1 MLRFS
6 ICDSNS
12 ESLEALNAMISDY
25 LTVNKTPF
33 IITKYNNYEEALQ
46 HCDNHVVYDII
57 FIAVDG
63 EDSEGMKLARYIRT
77 YDSHCKIIITSTVKD
92 YAYASYSIHA
102 FNYILQPY
110 KAEEINQLV
119 SELCH
124 IFQKIDARY
133 ITLNS
138 KFGYYR
144 IKHKDIVYVE
154 SLKRQVFFHCKDG
167 TVISI
172 NEKLDNIEKQL
183 DDRRFLR
190 CHKSYL
196 VSMNYINKLENR
208 HFTLISN
215 ITIPI
220 PKESLNN
227 IKKQYADY
235 IENKE

>member
-6 ICDSNS
+6 ICDSNK
-12 ESLEALNAMISDY
+12 ENLETLYTMLFDALTA
-25 LTVNKTPF
+25 NKTPF
-33 IITKYNNYEEALQ
+33 LITKYDNYKEALN
-46 HCDNHVVYDII
+46 HCDNHVAYDII

-77 YDSHCKIIITSTVKD
+77 YDSHCKIVITSAAKD
-92 YAYASYSIHA
+92 YAYASYGIRA

-110 KAEEINQLV
+110 NAQEVKALAD
-119 SELCH
+119 ELCH

-167 TVISI
+167 SVISI
-172 NEKLDNIEKQL
+172 NDKLDNIEKQL

-220 PKESLNN
+220 PKESLNS

-235 IENKE
+235 IEN

>member
-6 ICDSNS
+6 ICDSNK
-12 ESLEALNAMISDY
+12 ENLETLYTMLFDALTA
-25 LTVNKTPF
+25 NKTPF
-33 IITKYNNYEEALQ
+33 LITKYDNYKEELN

-77 YDSHCKIIITSTVKD
+77 YDSHCKIVITSAVKD
-92 YAYASYSIHA
+92 YAYASYGIRA

-110 KAEEINQLV
+110 NAQEVKALAD
-119 SELCH
+119 ELCH

-167 TVISI
+167 SVISI
-172 NEKLDNIEKQL
+172 NDKLDNIEKQL

-220 PKESLNN
+220 PKESLNS

-235 IENKE
+235 IEN

>member
-1 MLRFS
+1 
-6 ICDSNS
+6 
-12 ESLEALNAMISDY
+12 
-25 LTVNKTPF
+25 
-33 IITKYNNYEEALQ
+33 
-46 HCDNHVVYDII
+46 
-57 FIAVDG
+57 
-63 EDSEGMKLARYIRT
+63 MKLARYIRT
-77 YDSHCKIIITSTVKD
+77 YDSHCKIVITSAAKD
-92 YAYASYSIHA
+92 YAYASYGIRA

-110 KAEEINQLV
+110 NAQEVKALAD
-119 SELCH
+119 ELCH

-167 TVISI
+167 SVISI
-172 NEKLDNIEKQL
+172 NDKLDNIEKQL

-220 PKESLNN
+220 PKESLNS

-235 IENKE
+235 IEN